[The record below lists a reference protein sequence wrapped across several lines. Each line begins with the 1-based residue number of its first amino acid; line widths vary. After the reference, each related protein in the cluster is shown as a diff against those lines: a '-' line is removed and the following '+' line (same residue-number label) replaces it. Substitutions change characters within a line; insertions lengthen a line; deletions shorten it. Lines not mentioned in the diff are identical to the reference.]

1 MFVRHGKREIEKQSD
16 EKIFEEID
24 ENGDQKPKLCM
35 VKMPSNIGKVGRKHE
50 DIQTAVSVL
59 NDYQNE
65 IEKQIQL
72 LQGQL
77 EEVDE

>member
-1 MFVRHGKREIEKQSD
+1 MDIIQATKTFIENQT
-16 EKIFEEID
+16 EEFEEID

-77 EEVDE
+77 KEVDE

>member
-1 MFVRHGKREIEKQSD
+1 
-16 EKIFEEID
+16 
-24 ENGDQKPKLCM
+24 M

>member
-1 MFVRHGKREIEKQSD
+1 MDIIQATKTFIENQT
-16 EKIFEEID
+16 EEFEEIY